1 MGKSSIP
8 LPVEQA
14 IDRLASGDRAVQGA
28 SYAFLGDAVAG
39 KVAWADPAWTKLKSL
54 LRHKDNRV
62 RAIAGQILCGLA
74 QSASPGLV
82 VRGLD
87 ELMSVTR
94 DERFVTARH
103 VLLALWKVG
112 VGNRELRRKLLDGL
126 SERFRSS
133 TGEKNCTLVRYDIVC
148 TMRRLF
154 DETGDEAVRT
164 EAMALIPTEEDV
176 KYRKKYATAWRDA

>member
-1 MGKSSIP
+1 MTNAPIP
-8 LPVEQA
+8 PTVEDA
-14 IDRLASGDRAVQGA
+14 IDRLASGDRAVQGP
-28 SYAFLGDAVAG
+28 SYAFLSEAVAG
-39 KVAWADPAWTKLKSL
+39 KVGWADSAWKKLEPL

-62 RAIAGQILCGLA
+62 RSIAGQALCSLA
-74 QSASPGLV
+74 PSASQSLV
-82 VRGLD
+82 GGGLD

-112 VGNRELRRKLLDGL
+112 VDNCELRRKLLAGL

-133 TGEKNCTLVRYDIVC
+133 GGEKNATLVRYDVVC

-154 DETGDEAVRT
+154 DETGDEAVKA
-164 EAMALIPTEEDV
+164 EAMALIPTEADV